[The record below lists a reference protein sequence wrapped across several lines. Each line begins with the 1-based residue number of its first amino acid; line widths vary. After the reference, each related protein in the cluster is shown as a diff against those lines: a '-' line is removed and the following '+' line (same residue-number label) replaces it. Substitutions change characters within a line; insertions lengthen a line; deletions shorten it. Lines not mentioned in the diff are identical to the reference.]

1 MPEEDS
7 QLATSDRR
15 LLWQGDH
22 LIPPSWFLHNPC
34 YFLIMD
40 QDQDYIEG
48 QRVIGK
54 SMNFTL
60 KYQIKIFRYD
70 LN

>member
-1 MPEEDS
+1 
-7 QLATSDRR
+7 
-15 LLWQGDH
+15 
-22 LIPPSWFLHNPC
+22 
-34 YFLIMD
+34 MD
-40 QDQDYIEG
+40 QEQDYIEG

>member
-1 MPEEDS
+1 M
-7 QLATSDRR
+7 TRR
-15 LLWQGDH
+15 PFNSSSLISTQILLFS
-22 LIPPSWFLHNPC
+22 PVF
-34 YFLIMD
+34 MD
-40 QDQDYIEG
+40 QEQDYIEG